1 MSFCCSRTC
10 GGGGGCSCRAAAVS
24 NVIFTDVPT
33 DTFSLTVTPPATT
46 GSHGMA
52 PQLFS
57 VNCYTNVNIQ
67 FAGTITY
74 PSETAVPTNPSNPVL
89 TLTLQ
94 YYNVATPGLI
104 NKVAVPLQAGLVQD
118 VTNADVVPFT
128 AVQTALLSTGTYSA
142 QLIVSSGVTVPSVS
156 VNGSMSVFMVRKSV

>member
-1 MSFCCSRTC
+1 M
-10 GGGGGCSCRAAAVS
+10 A
-24 NVIFTDVPT
+24 TDS
-33 DTFSLTVTPPATT
+33 FSLTVTPPATT
-46 GSHGMA
+46 GTHGMA

-74 PSETAVPTNPSNPVL
+74 PSETDVPTNPTHPVL

-118 VTNADVVPFT
+118 LDNADVVPFT

-142 QLIVSSGVTVPSVS
+142 QLVVSSTVTVPSVA
-156 VNGSMSVFMVRKSV
+156 VNGSMSVFMVRKSA